1 MHTIDP
7 SISYSRLWIG
17 VERRAHKLAMTHD
30 LTPILN
36 DWPHEPGKISARMLE
51 GPDGLTLIQVRIDL
65 GILQMHADGRP
76 DGQRPNGFESLLDY
90 FEDRAAAAHEADDTM
105 EPGADLTDSGLLPP
119 PGERGGDTFDRPGR
133 KGSRQDDE
141 GEPGSDRPDPKDEDA
156 RPFTLSAEECAQIR
170 DEAAQYVQRC
180 IACMA
185 VDEYS
190 RALRDAARNLR
201 AITLCAQLA
210 MDDADRQALEP
221 YRGQLLVLK
230 TKALAAMAMGAEETN
245 AAVYVIDDGLESLRR
260 WFTER
265 GAPKAF
271 DDSPE
276 VEALREMRDALAP
289 AKPAVSQRAELQ
301 RRLQEAIAA
310 ENYELAAILRD
321 ELRQLKD

>member
-1 MHTIDP
+1 M
-7 SISYSRLWIG
+7 R
-17 VERRAHKLAMTHD
+17 MTND
-30 LTPILN
+30 LTAILN
-36 DWPHEPGKISARMLE
+36 DWPHEPGKISARLLD
-51 GPDGLTLIQVRIDL
+51 GPDGMSLIQVRIDL

-90 FEDRAAAAHEADDTM
+90 FEDRAAAAQDQIELGDHG
-105 EPGADLTDSGLLPP
+105 PDLTDSGLLPP
-119 PGERGGDTFDRPGR
+119 PGEPRGESFERPEGKSRRSTRRDAEAEDDDATPERPSGR
-133 KGSRQDDE
+133 GEGGEQDE
-141 GEPGSDRPDPKDEDA
+141 RA
-156 RPFTLSAEECAQIR
+156 FTLSAEECAQIR

-201 AITLCAQLA
+201 AISLCAHLA
-210 MDDADRQALEP
+210 HDDADRQALEP

-230 TKALAAMAMGAEETN
+230 TKALAAMAMGHEETN
-245 AAVYVIDDGLESLRR
+245 AAIYVIDDGLESLRR
-260 WFTER
+260 WFTDR

-271 DDSPE
+271 EDSAE
-276 VEALREMRDALAP
+276 VEALREMRAALAP
-289 AKPAVSQRAELQ
+289 AKPAVSQRSELQ

>member
-1 MHTIDP
+1 M
-7 SISYSRLWIG
+7 G
-17 VERRAHKLAMTHD
+17 VERHLTEPRMTND
-30 LTPILN
+30 LTAILN
-36 DWPHEPGKISARMLE
+36 DWPHEPGKISARLLE
-51 GPDGLTLIQVRIDL
+51 GPDGMELIQVRIDL

-90 FEDRAAAAHEADDTM
+90 FEDRASVAQDNQ
-105 EPGADLTDSGLLPP
+105 DLLEHGQDLNDSGLLPP
-119 PGERGGDTFDRPGR
+119 PGDARNDLFDQRESKPR
-133 KGSRQDDE
+133 KGSRRDPEIDDD
-141 GEPGSDRPDPKDEDA
+141 GSPPDRSPTRPDGSDQEE
-156 RPFTLSAEECAQIR
+156 RPFTLTAEECAQIR

-201 AITLCAQLA
+201 AISLCAMLA
-210 MDDADRQALEP
+210 RDDADRQALEP

-245 AAVYVIDDGLESLRR
+245 AAIYVIDEGLESLRR
-260 WFTER
+260 WFTDR

-271 DDSPE
+271 DDSAE
-276 VEALREMRDALAP
+276 VEALREMRAALAP
-289 AKPAVSQRAELQ
+289 VKPAVSQRAELQ

>member
-1 MHTIDP
+1 M
-7 SISYSRLWIG
+7 
-17 VERRAHKLAMTHD
+17 ERHLIEMRMTND
-30 LTPILN
+30 LTAILN
-36 DWPHEPGKISARMLE
+36 DWPHEPGKISARLFE
-51 GPDGLTLIQVRIDL
+51 GPDGIDLIQVRIDL

-90 FEDRAAAAHEADDTM
+90 FEDRAAIAHDGEDLLDQG
-105 EPGADLTDSGLLPP
+105 PDLTDSGLLPP
-119 PGERGGDTFDRPGR
+119 PSDARDSFEHRESKPR
-133 KGSRQDDE
+133 KGSRRDPDTEDDAAPPERASSRGEGGEQDE
-141 GEPGSDRPDPKDEDA
+141 
-156 RPFTLSAEECAQIR
+156 RPFTLSADECAQIR

-201 AITLCAQLA
+201 AISLCAHLA
-210 MDDADRQALEP
+210 RDDADRQALEP

-245 AAVYVIDDGLESLRR
+245 AAIYVIDDGLETLRR
-260 WFTER
+260 WFTDR

-271 DDSPE
+271 EDSAE
-276 VEALREMRDALAP
+276 VEALREMRVALAP
-289 AKPAVSQRAELQ
+289 AKPAVSQRSELQ

>member
-1 MHTIDP
+1 M
-7 SISYSRLWIG
+7 
-17 VERRAHKLAMTHD
+17 ERHLTEMRMTND
-30 LTPILN
+30 LTAILN
-36 DWPHEPGKISARMLE
+36 DWPHEPGKISARLLE
-51 GPDGLTLIQVRIDL
+51 GPDGLELIQVRIDL

-90 FEDRAAAAHEADDTM
+90 FEDRAAVAHDNDDLM
-105 EPGADLTDSGLLPP
+105 EPGQDLTDSGLLPP
-119 PGERGGDTFDRPGR
+119 PGESRGDSYEHREGKSR
-133 KGSRQDDE
+133 KGSRRDPEIEDDAAPPERSPTRGEGGEQDE
-141 GEPGSDRPDPKDEDA
+141 
-156 RPFTLSAEECAQIR
+156 RPFTLTAEDCAQIR

-185 VDEYS
+185 VDEYA

-201 AITLCAQLA
+201 AISLCASLA
-210 MDDADRQALEP
+210 RDDADRQALEP

-245 AAVYVIDDGLESLRR
+245 AAIYVIDEGLETLRR
-260 WFTER
+260 WFTDR

-271 DDSPE
+271 EDSAE
-276 VEALREMRDALAP
+276 VEALREMRVALAP
-289 AKPAVSQRAELQ
+289 AKPAVSQRSELQ

>member
-1 MHTIDP
+1 
-7 SISYSRLWIG
+7 
-17 VERRAHKLAMTHD
+17 MTND
-30 LTPILN
+30 LTAILN
-36 DWPHEPGKISARMLE
+36 DWPHEPGKISARLLE
-51 GPDGLTLIQVRIDL
+51 GPDGMSLIQVRIDL

-90 FEDRAAAAHEADDTM
+90 FEDRAAAAQDNQELGDVG
-105 EPGADLTDSGLLPP
+105 PDLTDSGLLPP
-119 PGERGGDTFDRPGR
+119 PGESRGETFERPEGKSRRTPRRDAEATDDDATPERPAGR
-133 KGSRQDDE
+133 GEGGEQDE
-141 GEPGSDRPDPKDEDA
+141 RA
-156 RPFTLSAEECAQIR
+156 FTLSAEECAQIR

-185 VDEYS
+185 VDEYT

-201 AITLCAQLA
+201 AISLCAHLA
-210 MDDADRQALEP
+210 RDDADRQALEP

-245 AAVYVIDDGLESLRR
+245 AAIYVIDEGLESLRR
-260 WFTER
+260 WFTDR

-271 DDSPE
+271 DDSAE
-276 VEALREMRDALAP
+276 VEALREMRAALAP
-289 AKPAVSQRAELQ
+289 AKPAVSQRSELQ